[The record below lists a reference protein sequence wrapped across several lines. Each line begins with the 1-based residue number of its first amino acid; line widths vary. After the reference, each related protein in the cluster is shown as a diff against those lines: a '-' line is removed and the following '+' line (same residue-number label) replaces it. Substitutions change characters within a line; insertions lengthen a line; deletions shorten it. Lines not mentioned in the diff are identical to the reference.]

1 MEEAKKAQ
9 FLNRIFA
16 IKEGLEH
23 LKQHYLTESFEQ
35 DSNFV
40 RIKEV
45 DKGLLKDLDLYP
57 IEYRTFLELI
67 GEINIA
73 ECDCFMIEV
82 SLPLKLEESDNFWT
96 YDREIME
103 NENLRVI
110 VFTDNDEIFHVV
122 FDVSSTPFIR
132 YCPYDGFCE
141 LEFLDIVEE
150 KVDSILWNNNLK
162 RLKTQL

>member
-1 MEEAKKAQ
+1 MEEAKKEE
-9 FLNRIFA
+9 FLNRILA
-16 IKEGLEH
+16 IKEGLEL
-23 LKQHYLTESFEQ
+23 LKQHYLTDSFEQ
-35 DSNFV
+35 DINFV

-45 DKGLLKDLDLYP
+45 DKGQLTDLDLYP

-67 GEINIA
+67 GEIYIA

-82 SLPLKLEESDNFWT
+82 SLPLKLEESRFWT

-110 VFTDNDEIFHVV
+110 VFTDNDEILHVV
-122 FDVSSTPFIR
+122 FDVSITPFVR

-141 LEFLDIVEE
+141 LGFLDIVEE
-150 KVDSILWNNNLK
+150 KIDGILGNNKLK